1 MGILFASNNQL
12 NWGNTPLK
20 ETNTLYRNTARVD
33 HAFKL
38 FNNSYHPMADFHPA
52 PSGDTVYYSFLLC
65 MPGAVNA
72 GDDGRLIKIFDSAEV
87 LLAVVDLQDG
97 NLAAEVYGDTTVKGV
112 QTVSAGEDIKNE
124 FKIKLTVNASEIT
137 LTLYLGGVEIS
148 TATALNVGAK
158 GVARR
163 FVWDCYDA
171 FGTSPYAALFSE
183 FTVADVDVTDLQMF
197 KLSPSAAGTDTDF
210 AGAVASITDDDES
223 TIISADAAGQKSSFT
238 MQTYTGG
245 DAVNAYTITTTVKA
259 GESAPGSFKLYLL
272 IGGVRYYGA
281 TQSLAVN
288 QTITATEVW
297 GLDPSD
303 SAAWTAAKV
312 NAAQPGIE
320 AVA

>member
-1 MGILFASNNQL
+1 MGILLATNNQL
-12 NWGNTPLK
+12 NWGNTPPK
-20 ETNTLYRNTARVD
+20 DTNALYRNTARVD

-38 FNNSYHPMADFHPA
+38 TNNSYHPMVDLHAA
-52 PSGDTVYYSFLLC
+52 PSGDTVFYFFTLYMAGVS
-65 MPGAVNA
+65 GA
-72 GDDGRLIKIFDSAEV
+72 GDDGYFIKILDSADV
-87 LLAVVDLQDG
+87 LLAVIDIQDG
-97 NLAAEVYGDTTVKGV
+97 FLAAEVHGDTTVKGV
-112 QTVSAGEDIKNE
+112 QDTYIPEDVRSE
-124 FKIKLTVNASEIT
+124 FKIKLTVNGSEIT
-137 LTLYLGGVEIS
+137 LTLYIAGVQIS
-148 TATALNVGAK
+148 TATALNTGAK

-163 FVWDCYDA
+163 FVFDCFDA
-171 FGTSPYAALFSE
+171 FAGFPDAVYFSE
-183 FTVADVDVTDLQMF
+183 FTVADFDVTDLQMF
-197 KLSPSAAGTDTDF
+197 KLSPSAAGADTDF

-223 TIISADAAGQKSSFT
+223 TIISADTAGQKSSFT

-281 TQSLAVN
+281 TQPLAVN